1 MSKIASSAV
10 KGLAQLPGII
20 QNSFGKLKGYGLFE
34 MDKAIKMSALQMGLL
49 GKEGDEFNKTMI
61 RVAGDTNNIGVTVEK
76 LSALQADFN
85 YNLGRTLMLS
95 DKNLKAMAAMS
106 VATGLSSE
114 DVVKWLLIWMN
125 KVSQYQKPVSI

>member
-34 MDKAIKMSALQMGLL
+34 MDKAIKMSAQMGLL

-76 LSALQADFN
+76 LS
-85 YNLGRTLMLS
+85 
-95 DKNLKAMAAMS
+95 DK
-106 VATGLSSE
+106 
-114 DVVKWLLIWMN
+114 LIL
-125 KVSQYQKPVSI
+125 YI

>member
-1 MSKIASSAV
+1 LHLAV
-10 KGLAQLPGII
+10 KGLLLPGII

-95 DKNLKAMAAMS
+95 DKNSKLWQRCQ
-106 VATGLSSE
+106 
-114 DVVKWLLIWMN
+114 WLQ
-125 KVSQYQKPVSI
+125 V